1 MSNSVNPRHL
11 HRLLERLR
19 DHESDRHAAYADA
32 LKQFTQAD
40 WLVLGGW
47 ALAAT
52 YGPSG
57 GKLRLESPDVA
68 EVADSG
74 GAVMFRTRFSPPR
87 SPEQPIVIDA
97 PLVPVRP
104 EPGRP
109 PEDVP
114 SLRQSFEP
122 ASLVWALHLIHD
134 HLDSTLLKVREVRD
148 EEIAQFAG
156 SVGLQDDVFRR
167 LAAWEP
173 QLSAYLRWDEH
184 ADRH

>member
-1 MSNSVNPRHL
+1 MSTSVNPRHL
-11 HRLLERLR
+11 RRLLERLR
-19 DHESDRHAAYADA
+19 DRESDRHAACADA
-32 LKQFTQAD
+32 LKQFSPPD

-47 ALAAT
+47 VLAAA

-57 GKLRLESPDVA
+57 GKLRLESPDVV
-68 EVADSG
+68 EVADSW

-87 SPEQPIVIDA
+87 SPEQPILIDA
-97 PLVPVRP
+97 PLVPASSA
-104 EPGRP
+104 PGSA

-114 SLRQSFEP
+114 SLRQSFES
-122 ASLVWALHLIHD
+122 ASLVWALQLIHD

-148 EEIAQFAG
+148 EEIAQFAD
-156 SVGLQDDVFRR
+156 SVGLQADVFRR

-173 QLSAYLRWDEH
+173 QLSPYLRWYEH